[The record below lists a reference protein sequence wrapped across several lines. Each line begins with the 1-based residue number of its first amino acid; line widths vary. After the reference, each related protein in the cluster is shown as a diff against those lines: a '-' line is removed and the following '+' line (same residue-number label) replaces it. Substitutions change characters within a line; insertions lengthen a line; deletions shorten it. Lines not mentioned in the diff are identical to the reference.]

1 MELKKNPQLDDRK
14 KSGLFFNIG
23 LVLSL
28 LLVISAFEWKFVE
41 RISEVDLPKGDPFE
55 DIIEIPIT
63 AHKVEPPKPMV
74 VPQIIEVDDNTDID
88 VEEINFTFDS
98 DEIANIE
105 EIIWSGEPLPEEE
118 VDVIISIAET
128 MPAFPGGYEA
138 FYKFV
143 GKNLKY
149 PPQAR
154 RISVEGKVFVH
165 FVVDKDGSLSDI
177 KIVRGIGAGC
187 DEEVLRIVGMSP
199 KWNPGLQRGNPVRVR
214 MMLPI
219 TFRLE

>member
-1 MELKKNPQLDDRK
+1 MELKKNPQLDYRK

-63 AHKVEPPKPMV
+63 ALKVEPPKPMV

-98 DEIANIE
+98 DEIAKIE
-105 EIIWSGEPLPEEE
+105 EVIWSGEPLPEEE
-118 VDVIISIAET
+118 VDEIIDIAET
-128 MPAFPGGYEA
+128 MPSFIGGYEA

-154 RISVEGKVFVH
+154 RIGVEGKVFVH

-177 KIVRGIGAGC
+177 SIARGIGAGC

>member
-23 LVLSL
+23 LVFSL

-41 RISEVDLPKGDPFE
+41 RISEVDLRQGDPFD

-63 AHKVEPPKPMV
+63 NHKVEPPRPMV
-74 VPQIIEVDDNTDID
+74 VPQIKEVDNDIEVELEDI
-88 VEEINFTFDS
+88 VITFDP
-98 DEIANIE
+98 DDMAEIE
-105 EIIWSGEPLPEEE
+105 EIIWSGEPLPIEEA
-118 VDVIISIAET
+118 DVIIDIAET
-128 MPAFPGGYEA
+128 MPSFIGGYEA
-138 FYKFV
+138 FYRFV

-154 RISVEGKVFVH
+154 RIGVEGKVFVH

-177 KIVRGIGAGC
+177 SIARGIGAGC
-187 DEEVLRIVGMSP
+187 DEEVLRIVQMSP